1 MSLDLSPGLLLNQA
15 LLFAHV
21 MAFAVTVAAVLRE
34 DLRWLLGRRI
44 DPMRLRRTM
53 HTVCIGLAVLWAT
66 GLGLWAFAAAASPLP
81 WGLTPKLAAKLVVV
95 SLLTLNGWALHA
107 WVFPGLQAGG
117 AAPSWPAIL
126 LGAFSS
132 ASWVFAA
139 FVGVARPMVGVL
151 PFSGFMVLY
160 AASVGLALLAAM
172 LPLVLPLVL
181 PVTVPVPVAQSFKT
195 RHR

>member
-1 MSLDLSPGLLLNQA
+1 VILDLSPRLLLNQA

-34 DLRWLLGRRI
+34 DLRWLLQRRI
-44 DPMRLRRTM
+44 DPARLRGTM
-53 HTVCIGLAVLWAT
+53 RTVCAGLVVLWVTGLA
-66 GLGLWAFAAAASPLP
+66 LWAFAAAASPVP

-117 AAPSWPAIL
+117 AAPSWPAL
-126 LGAFSS
+126 MLGAFSS
-132 ASWVFAA
+132 ASWLFAA
-139 FVGVARPMVGVL
+139 FVGVARPMMGVL
-151 PFSGFMVLY
+151 PFSGFMALY
-160 AASVGLALLAAM
+160 AASLGLALLAAM
-172 LPLVLPLVL
+172 LPLPA
-181 PVTVPVPVAQSFKT
+181 PVAQSFKT